1 MPVPVIG
8 ARPKMNVDLF
18 DLLEGLFNGLVF
30 FVYNALETAA
40 RLLRHPFRAPGYL
53 SAAFR
58 TKGRRQISGLTFM
71 FLTFFTVLGL

>member
-30 FVYNALETAA
+30 FV
-40 RLLRHPFRAPGYL
+40 
-53 SAAFR
+53 
-58 TKGRRQISGLTFM
+58 
-71 FLTFFTVLGL
+71 